1 MQGLKFVDAP
11 KFGRIVVVGGATSKA
26 IPLKPAYFDPISCPS
41 LHFIGHLST
50 LQFWPHDL
58 RCNLRSFCHPNYA
71 IDELTMPTFV

>member
-41 LHFIGHLST
+41 LHFIGYLST
-50 LQFWPHDL
+50 LQF
-58 RCNLRSFCHPNYA
+58 
-71 IDELTMPTFV
+71 

>member
-26 IPLKPAYFDPISCPS
+26 IPLKLAYFDPISCPS

-50 LQFWPHDL
+50 LQIWPHDL
-58 RCNLRSFCHPNYA
+58 GCDLLPFCHPTYA
-71 IDELTMPTFV
+71 IDELTMSTLV